1 MPHRTLATRNLILI
15 VLIIVGAA
23 VVYLLGNG
31 SVSLWDR
38 DEPRYAQTSRQM
50 LDSKD
55 WVVPMLLD
63 ERREKKPVFIYWC
76 QATSMAIFGEDSF
89 GARFPSSVFVAAT
102 LIMLAGVFWRTIG
115 PQRALWSTLIFGT
128 SGLTI
133 AAAKMCITDGVLIL
147 FITGAQLCLYAILR
161 KRANWPVVI
170 PCGIAVGFGLLTK
183 GPVVLGV
190 MLTTA
195 IVWWVLGLFRS
206 TPEKSQPATADPARI
221 ILKWIVAIALAVAI
235 YGLWGFRIERRI
247 PNYHIRTIKAEVIDR
262 ATTPQEGHTGP
273 PGYYLLT
280 IWGTLFPW
288 SLFEAVATKLPH
300 YVLPTFP
307 AIAFLTADMLIRTAR
322 QSQRWR
328 AAKSQAGDSKPR
340 PLADRLF
347 LGAVLF
353 WGGAAILISLLP
365 WIATI
370 EFGAPNRIAL
380 AAMIILPILAI
391 EYTRSTFIHFRAAR
405 PLDAAAIMGIGM
417 LILIGISYSLYLPN
431 APYLQISQQV
441 AQILRRE
448 GATYHGAAIMIDY
461 KETSLPFY
469 QGGTVRPEKDDRF
482 LEHIPQMEWPR
493 WIVLTGEI
501 WNSTPDQIRDQFE
514 TIKVVHG
521 LNYADKMRILDVMVI
536 RKK

>member
-1 MPHRTLATRNLILI
+1 
-15 VLIIVGAA
+15 
-23 VVYLLGNG
+23 
-31 SVSLWDR
+31 
-38 DEPRYAQTSRQM
+38 
-50 LDSKD
+50 
-55 WVVPMLLD
+55 
-63 ERREKKPVFIYWC
+63 
-76 QATSMAIFGEDSF
+76 
-89 GARFPSSVFVAAT
+89 
-102 LIMLAGVFWRTIG
+102 
-115 PQRALWSTLIFGT
+115 
-128 SGLTI
+128 
-133 AAAKMCITDGVLIL
+133 
-147 FITGAQLCLYAILR
+147 
-161 KRANWPVVI
+161 
-170 PCGIAVGFGLLTK
+170 
-183 GPVVLGV
+183 
-190 MLTTA
+190 
-195 IVWWVLGLFRS
+195 
-206 TPEKSQPATADPARI
+206 
-221 ILKWIVAIALAVAI
+221 VAI

-288 SLFEAVATKLPH
+288 SLLLPSALISAWQHRRIPQIRFALSAIIGPWIMFEAVATKLPH

-514 TIKVVHG
+514 TINVVHG